1 MPMPL
6 PNTRQVWKVRLYK
19 GVQCD
24 PTYKYLTPTKVDY
37 AMINSGSNT
46 DSKRIPIP
54 LDAEG
59 KELNYFCETDTLSK
73 VVPSRDI
80 RFPTQ
85 GDAVS
90 FENIYD
96 CNYLVAYPLNST
108 ADFYYAGFIDD
119 IEYTNDS
126 MALIKWTI
134 DYWATYKRAIKNST
148 TPVVLDRALTASG
161 NVIENAK
168 GQLDDNLPLTEPNKL
183 TYTIEAPDPTD
194 EVNGTGSMY
203 YILYCSPVNNEEAP
217 KLEYDADSLKAGTQ
231 ETKDSHNLVSLRV
244 PNDQRAD
251 SKTAVESD
259 EPGYDINALTQSA
272 NNKLTFNKSKLYL
285 DYNGQRGLDE
295 TKGLIDQADKAAD
308 SVSADYSVPDFSK
321 VIKKFDINASLN
333 GNIKGLKVYAVKDL
347 TDTYLKPKLFFDA
360 NGCKIQACEVRFL
373 TDDQMPDPI
382 SDPVK
387 TNIYDLTDQLDKLY
401 FKDVKAG
408 FKELY
413 QHHGKLPLIKGAQKM
428 VIGLDGQEINFD
440 LSAVKGNGG
449 FGMANDL
456 QYRYFD
462 SIAPGYKPYYS
473 FFGHALNRD
482 KPLAPNYKNKDAM
495 GLSVNNDRSVP
506 LFADGA
512 YKYLF
517 SNQHRISAEITNK
530 MSTLTAQIMSKK
542 AIIEEAKQKAA
553 NDYKTNLRQ
562 IVNNLSA
569 KLQEL
574 YRKNDRDSSTLEN
587 NSSIDAGLS
596 VANNAVDQGN
606 LNNNVYPKEQG
617 KVDLKANY
625 DIGTNHIAD
634 KNAKLANPIKGNYDY
649 KVEADKKSL
658 LAETESAYKS
668 NSVKND
674 LDNDNVN
681 NDITASQ
688 NDLTLKQYEATH
700 NLDVKAGTPNK
711 DKTTGRNLIN
721 LQNENSQKKTN
732 LTNLLTAKET
742 ALTNSNTTSESNA
755 AEMNKVEYGNLVDR
769 SQKTATTNLATQ
781 QKADVENNNRNIAH
795 GREAI
800 KRDFE
805 GSLASSSNTGATN
818 FFNTSVMNGGTK
830 TSYSADN
837 ETSIG
842 GVKPNNLFQLIN
854 AKYGEYVK
862 AYEGVGEADGA
873 ESYDDVTKDLKT
885 NVSDSI
891 TAAGD
896 SVDDQ
901 WSLASHSAD
910 ADNTGAVDAITNVAQ
925 GEKDAN
931 TAVAVGDIGEVLAK
945 TGVANLLTGGLALV
959 ANSAMTGAINAVK
972 ANAAVDARVGAGDG
986 KKTNSGQLGA
996 AAARLK
1002 AKQDFLNNVEY
1013 KKLKKNAITYGL
1025 KATKGNIKRS
1035 RDAAKGYGLNV
1046 GQQELHNLLRLCHQ
1060 EVKNIGNAVSA
1071 DLDSIKASYDSKLN
1085 IYGGDP
1091 SKDAWK
1097 AKWDDKKQ
1105 EATATGETITYDSD
1119 IDKYIPDTENGD
1131 VVNFHSA
1138 KIGDG
1143 MGDGAGNDSKPS
1155 APTTAAMLTKNLLSA
1170 QSAARSVLKATNDTN
1185 ATNLSYKLDRSLK
1198 NLKASNDTALKNLKD
1213 VINATE
1219 KTNQEKML
1227 GVLEQNMK
1235 DTNAALVSTLQ
1246 DIQKLQTK
1254 TLNANNKLKQ
1264 ENMNNTIA
1272 GRVAALATTY
1282 NIDDDFIKSL
1292 GDDEFATEFES
1303 VKTAMDAYED
1313 KYLKGDSAIAKIAR
1327 GAKAR
1332 SMNFQQSKD
1341 LKVALNEYF
1350 AAKGN
1355 LEITQSEKLEELSHY
1370 DLLKA
1375 VQNIMANLKKNKISI
1390 TNSLNIDVSN
1400 LTIDTGLAI
1409 IEAENEY
1416 AKSIMNAES
1425 SLISSYYEASIMGQ
1439 NEIQNYIRSFNAK
1452 LADIQSSSETVIPV
1466 QADWYA
1472 AKANGS
1478 YSPTISLFTQQPK
1491 DESRTLEYLK
1501 LRGLKILSRST
1512 LKNALYDDPEK
1523 DENVLDDEYMPSW
1536 KPLKLL
1542 NSMVVGL
1549 PAKGQKAL
1557 TEAFNNGVYINK
1569 FDK

>member
-24 PTYKYLTPTKVDY
+24 PTYKYLTPTKLDY
-37 AMINSGSNT
+37 AAINSASSE

-54 LDAEG
+54 LDKEG
-59 KELNYFCETDTLSK
+59 KELNYFCETDALSK

-96 CNYLVAYPLNST
+96 CNYLVAYSSNST

-168 GQLDDNLPLTEPNKL
+168 GQLDSNLPLTEPSKL

-194 EVNGTGSMY
+194 EANGTGSMY
-203 YILYCSPVNNEEAP
+203 YILYCSPTNNEEAP
-217 KLEYDADSLKAGTQ
+217 KLEYDADSLKSGTQ
-231 ETKDSHNLVSLRV
+231 ETKDSHNLVSLSM
-244 PNDQRAD
+244 PKDPRAD
-251 SKTAVESD
+251 SKTAVEGD
-259 EPGYDINALTQSA
+259 EPAYDINALTQSA
-272 NNKLTFNKSKLYL
+272 NSKLKFNKTKLYL

-295 TKGLIDQADKAAD
+295 TNNLIDQADKAAD

-333 GNIKGLKVYAVKDL
+333 GNIKGLKVYAVKNL

-428 VIGLDGQEINFD
+428 VIGLNDQEINFD
-440 LSAVKGNGG
+440 LSAVNGNGG

-482 KPLAPNYKNKDAM
+482 QPLAPNYKNKDAM

-506 LFADGA
+506 LFADGV

-530 MSTLTAQIMSKK
+530 MNTLVAQIMSKK

-574 YRKNDRDSSTLEN
+574 YRKNDRESSTLEN

-596 VANNAVDQGN
+596 AANNAVDQEN

-634 KNAKLANPIKGNYDY
+634 QNAKLANPVKGNYDY

-688 NDLTLKQYEATH
+688 NDLTLKQFEATN
-700 NLDVKAGTPNK
+700 NLDTKTSRSETNMKAENK
-711 DKTTGRNLIN
+711 TKNTNLKSV
-721 LQNENSQKKTN
+721 QGAKENS
-732 LTNLLTAKET
+732 LAG
-742 ALTNSNTTSESNA
+742 SNTTSEKNA
-755 AEMNKVEYGNLVDR
+755 KAMNKVETDNLTN
-769 SQKTATTNLATQ
+769 SQNTAVTNLTKYTQATDT
-781 QKADVENNNRNIAH
+781 KNTTRKLDH
-795 GREAI
+795 DREAI
-800 KRDFE
+800 NRE
-805 GSLASSSNTGATN
+805 NVAARQAASIKGEASFMNLVA
-818 FFNTSVMNGGTK
+818 MNGGVK
-830 TSYSADN
+830 GSYAGGN
-837 ETSIG
+837 EKNIS
-842 GVKPNNLFQLIN
+842 GVKPNNLYHLF
-854 AKYGEYVK
+854 ATKYGDYP
-862 AYEGVGEADGA
+862 AYGTG
-873 ESYDDVTKDLKT
+873 YNQVTKQIEK
-885 NVSDSI
+885 NFNNSI
-891 TAAGD
+891 TAAEEKVATSNKIAKSAATYDNSG
-896 SVDDQ
+896 
-901 WSLASHSAD
+901 ASEAID
-910 ADNTGAVDAITNVAQ
+910 AVAQ
-925 GEKDAN
+925 GEKDAITT
-931 TAVAVGDIGEVLAK
+931 TAFGGWAQGAISDLLPDALSKIISAAISGAVSAGVAETAVGDRAEGQKNAATKRMDNKHSFYDNNLADQKDAATKMLKNAK
-945 TGVANLLTGGLALV
+945 TNTS
-959 ANSAMTGAINAVK
+959 NMRYIN
-972 ANAAVDARVGAGDG
+972 
-986 KKTNSGQLGA
+986 
-996 AAARLK
+996 
-1002 AKQDFLNNVEY
+1002 KQY
-1013 KKLKKNAITYGL
+1013 A
-1025 KATKGNIKRS
+1025 
-1035 RDAAKGYGLNV
+1035 LNV
-1046 GQQELHNLLRLCHQ
+1046 GARELDNLIEECKQ
-1060 EVKNIGNAVSA
+1060 EVKNIGTSIVSELNSINAEYDAKMDIFGGGPVGS
-1071 DLDSIKASYDSKLN
+1071 DPTESIGYNSREYE
-1085 IYGGDP
+1085 Y
-1091 SKDAWK
+1091 
-1097 AKWDDKKQ
+1097 
-1105 EATATGETITYDSD
+1105 T
-1119 IDKYIPDTENGD
+1119 PDNDE
-1131 VVNFHSA
+1131 
-1138 KIGDG
+1138 
-1143 MGDGAGNDSKPS
+1143 AGNVESFTGYSITAPS
-1155 APTTAAMLTKNLLSA
+1155 NTNPDAYNTRAMT
-1170 QSAARSVLKATNDTN
+1170 
-1185 ATNLSYKLDRSLK
+1185 LK
-1198 NLKASNDTALKNLKD
+1198 NLKASQTAALNVLKATNKTNSSNLSSKLGQALTNLINANSTALTNLKN
-1213 VINATE
+1213 INSAE
-1219 KTNQEKML
+1219 YGAQSSALKTAIDNL
-1227 GVLEQNMK
+1227 TNTNNALK
-1235 DTNAALVSTLQ
+1235 DTLKKIQ
-1246 DIQKLQTK
+1246 DKQKEILD
-1254 TLNANNKLKQ
+1254 LNNKLKQ

-1282 NIDDDFIKSL
+1282 NIDEDFIKSL
-1292 GDDEFATEFES
+1292 GDDEFAAEFES

-1350 AAKGN
+1350 AAKNN
-1355 LEITQSEKLEELSHY
+1355 LEIAQSEKLEELSKY

-1375 VQNIMANLKKNKISI
+1375 VQNTVASLKKNKISI

-1416 AKSIMNAES
+1416 AKSIMNAEA

-1439 NEIQNYIRSFNAK
+1439 NDIQNYIRSFNAK

-1491 DESRTLEYLK
+1491 DENRTLEYLR
-1501 LRGLKILSRST
+1501 LRGLKILARST

-1549 PAKGQKAL
+1549 PSKGQKAL

>member
-19 GVQCD
+19 GVHCD
-24 PTYKYLTPTKVDY
+24 PTYKYLTPTKLDY
-37 AMINSGSNT
+37 AAINSGSDT

-54 LDAEG
+54 LDEEG
-59 KELNYFCETDTLSK
+59 KELNYFCETDILSK

-80 RFPTQ
+80 RFPTK
-85 GDAVS
+85 GDAIS

-96 CNYLVAYPLNST
+96 CNYLVAYPSNST

-126 MALIKWTI
+126 MTLIKWTI

-148 TPVVLDRALTASG
+148 APVVLDRALTASG
-161 NVIENAK
+161 SVIENAK
-168 GQLDDNLPLTEPNKL
+168 GQLDENLPLTEPNKL

-194 EVNGTGSMY
+194 EVNGAGSMY
-203 YILYCSPVNNEEAP
+203 YILYCSPVNTDEAP
-217 KLEYDADSLKAGTQ
+217 KLEYDANSLKAGTK
-231 ETKDSHNLVSLRV
+231 ETKDSHNLVSLAAA
-244 PNDQRAD
+244 NDPRSD
-251 SKTAVESD
+251 SKAPVESD
-259 EPGYDINALTQSA
+259 EPGYDINALTHSA
-272 NNKLTFNKSKLYL
+272 NNKLTFNKSKFYL

-295 TKGLIDQADKAAD
+295 TKGLIDQADKMAD
-308 SVSADYSVPDFSK
+308 SVSADYSVPDFSN
-321 VIKKFDINASLN
+321 VIKKFDISASLN
-333 GNIKGLKVYAVKDL
+333 GNVKGLKVYAIKNL

-413 QHHGKLPLIKGAQKM
+413 QYHGKLPLIKGAQKM

-482 KPLAPNYKNKDAM
+482 QPLAPNYKNKDAM

-506 LFADGA
+506 LFADGV

-530 MSTLTAQIMSKK
+530 MNTLVAQIMSKK

-596 VANNAVDQGN
+596 VANNAVDQEN

-634 KNAKLANPIKGNYDY
+634 QNAKLANPIKGNYDY

-668 NSVKND
+668 NKAKND
-674 LDNDNVN
+674 LDNNN
-681 NDITASQ
+681 NKNDIAASQ
-688 NDLTLKQYEATH
+688 NDLTLKQFEATT

-721 LQNENSQKKTN
+721 LQNENKQKKDN
-732 LTNLLTAKET
+732 LDRLQKAKVD
-742 ALTNSNTTSESNA
+742 ALTESNKTSESNL

-769 SQKTATTNLATQ
+769 SQKTAVNNLATQ

-805 GSLASSSNTGATN
+805 GSLASSSNTGATS
-818 FFNTSVMNGGTK
+818 FFNTSAMNGGTK
-830 TSYSADN
+830 TSYTTGDN
-837 ETSIG
+837 SSVSGI
-842 GVKPNNLFQLIN
+842 KPDNLYKLIY
-854 AKYGEYVK
+854 AKYGQYVQPV
-862 AYEGVGEADGA
+862 EGQPGA
-873 ESYDDVTKDLKT
+873 EGAKSFDDVTKDLET
-885 NVSDSI
+885 NVDDSI
-891 TAAGD
+891 TAAED

-901 WSLASHSAD
+901 WSLASASAT
-910 ADNTGAVDAITNVAQ
+910 ADNNGAVGAINNVAQ

-931 TAVAVGDIGEVLAK
+931 NAVAVGDIGEVLAK
-945 TGVANLLTGGLALV
+945 TGVSNLLTGGLALV

-972 ANAAVDARVGAGDG
+972 ANAAVEARVGAGSG
-986 KKTNSGQLGA
+986 VTTNSGQLGA

-1002 AKQDFLNNVEY
+1002 AKTDFLANS
-1013 KKLKKNAITYGL
+1013 KNSDLQKSAVTRGL
-1025 KATKGNIKRS
+1025 SAAKGNVGRS
-1035 RDAAKGYGLNV
+1035 RDAAKGYGLHV

-1071 DLDSIKASYDSKLN
+1071 DLDSIKANYDSKLN

-1091 SKDAWK
+1091 SKDSWK
-1097 AKWDDKKQ
+1097 AKWDDNANK
-1105 EATATGETITYDSD
+1105 ATSSGETITYDSD
-1119 IDKYIPDTENGD
+1119 IDKYIPDSEDGD

-1143 MGDGAGNDSKPS
+1143 HGEGAGNDSSPS
-1155 APTTAAMLTKNLLSA
+1155 ALTTAAMLTENLLAA
-1170 QSAARSVLKATNDTN
+1170 QSAARDVLTATNNTN
-1185 ATNLSYKLDRSLK
+1185 KTNLSYKLDRALK
-1198 NLKASNDTALKNLKD
+1198 NLHASNDTALKNLRD
-1213 VINATE
+1213 VINIAE
-1219 KTNQEKML
+1219 KTNLTKML
-1227 GVLEQNMK
+1227 DVLETNMK
-1235 DTNAALVSTLQ
+1235 DTNAALVSALQ
-1246 DIQKLQTK
+1246 SIQKEQTK
-1254 TLNANNKLKQ
+1254 TLKANNKLKQ
-1264 ENMNNTIA
+1264 ANMDNTIA
-1272 GRVAALATTY
+1272 GRVASLATTY
-1282 NIDDDFIKSL
+1282 NIDQNFINSL
-1292 GDDEFATEFES
+1292 GDDQFAKDFAS
-1303 VKTAMDAYED
+1303 VKSDMDAYEN
-1313 KYLKGDSAIAKIAR
+1313 KVLTGDGAIAKLVR
-1327 GAKAR
+1327 GLKAR
-1332 SMNFQQSKD
+1332 SMSFQQSKD

-1350 AAKGN
+1350 AAKDS
-1355 LEITQSEKLEELSHY
+1355 LKITQSEKLEELSKY

-1375 VQNIMANLKKNKISI
+1375 VQNIVANLKKNKISI

-1416 AKSIMNAES
+1416 AKSIMNAEA

-1439 NEIQNYIRSFNAK
+1439 NDIQNYIRSFNAK

-1491 DESRTLEYLK
+1491 DENRTLEYLK
-1501 LRGLKILSRST
+1501 LRGLKLLARST
-1512 LKNALYDDPEK
+1512 MKNALYDDPEK

-1549 PAKGQKAL
+1549 PSKGQKAL